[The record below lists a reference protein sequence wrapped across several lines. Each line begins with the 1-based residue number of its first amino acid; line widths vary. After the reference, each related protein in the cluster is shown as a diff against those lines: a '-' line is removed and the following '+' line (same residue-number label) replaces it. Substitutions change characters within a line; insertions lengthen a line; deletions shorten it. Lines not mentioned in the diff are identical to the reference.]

1 MKKYVGY
8 MVAFVF
14 GTYLWFVLLPMWFNY
29 SFPTGGWDWLG
40 FVGVVGGLF
49 LSVWC
54 LKKQQE
60 LSVVPCLDVDA
71 YSTLD
76 NNAQNKVFR
85 ILKTQMA
92 ESTMTDILFLEHQEK
107 RSQMDLGRVLISR

>member
-54 LKKQQE
+54 MLNTSYYSH
-60 LSVVPCLDVDA
+60 SVYCY
-71 YSTLD
+71 YSFD
-76 NNAQNKVFR
+76 R
-85 ILKTQMA
+85 I
-92 ESTMTDILFLEHQEK
+92 
-107 RSQMDLGRVLISR
+107 

>member
-1 MKKYVGY
+1 LKKYVGY

-49 LSVWC
+49 FC
-54 LKKQQE
+54 
-60 LSVVPCLDVDA
+60 VVFEKAARVKCC
-71 YSTLD
+71 S
-76 NNAQNKVFR
+76 
-85 ILKTQMA
+85 
-92 ESTMTDILFLEHQEK
+92 LF
-107 RSQMDLGRVLISR
+107 GC